1 MGKRYIHYASQDG
14 VSITLARMDQCLYN
28 LGLVLCNSTG
38 ATGLPR
44 KSSWRW
50 RLESYVR
57 AYGELHTANPVHS
70 RTAAKRR
77 SGVGSENCVGWKLL
91 ARYVTVMREG
101 GRGKVG
107 GKRKRLCG
115 QLTGS
120 PICRGLKP
128 ATFKLWGKG
137 VSITLARMDQFIYN
151 LGLALCNSTGATIAL
166 FFILELVLALFFTLK
181 VSFKH

>member
-1 MGKRYIHYASQDG
+1 MSINIFIYIYTVYIYKCRGLEPAIFRLRGKG
-14 VSITLARMDQCLYN
+14 VSITLARMDQFIYN
-28 LGLVLCNSTG
+28 LGVVLSDSTG

-77 SGVGSENCVGWKLL
+77 SGTGSENCVGWKLL

-101 GRGKVG
+101 GPS
-107 GKRKRLCG
+107 LPAYFCCC
-115 QLTGS
+115 TG
-120 PICRGLKP
+120 P
-128 ATFKLWGKG
+128 T
-137 VSITLARMDQFIYN
+137 V
-151 LGLALCNSTGATIAL
+151 
-166 FFILELVLALFFTLK
+166 
-181 VSFKH
+181 

>member
-1 MGKRYIHYASQDG
+1 MFYSWIRQICITGIMCADTKLPYNLRYCRGLEPAIFRLWGKG
-14 VSITLARMDQCLYN
+14 VSITLARMDQFIYN

-77 SGVGSENCVGWKLL
+77 SGAGSENCVGWKLL

-101 GRGKVG
+101 GGRGG
-107 GKRKRLCG
+107 GKGKRLCG

-120 PICRGLKP
+120 SICRGLEP
-128 ATFKLWGKG
+128 TIFRLWG
-137 VSITLARMDQFIYN
+137 
-151 LGLALCNSTGATIAL
+151 
-166 FFILELVLALFFTLK
+166 
-181 VSFKH
+181 